1 MEPAKSRR
9 GAVFA
14 ATQADRS
21 NTQNGHQL
29 NKVDYARINPI
40 TLDFA
45 AKCAII

>member
-1 MEPAKSRR
+1 MLALELWL
-9 GAVFA
+9 
-14 ATQADRS
+14 ATNSLDE
-21 NTQNGHQL
+21 NGHQNGHQL